1 VCTGIFAGT
10 LHLAERPTVTN
21 SFERSPEDGVT
32 YTKWLR
38 ATIAFYASIGFGAVA
53 VILAGHFTRL
63 PIQLAEN

>member
-1 VCTGIFAGT
+1 
-10 LHLAERPTVTN
+10 VTN

-38 ATIAFYASIGFGAVA
+38 ATIAFYASIGFVAVA